1 MARVHTTK
9 ANGQAQRKCG
19 RCGHEVQK
27 GETYYWAKPGF
38 RTRTPVVR
46 CSSHPFRESE
56 LTTGV
61 RSEAL
66 AAREEFEDAIDEVYS
81 FDALDSVRTDLEL
94 ALDDYVSIRQEALDA
109 WPNGN
114 SQLEEFV
121 YQAEA
126 ARDEVVTGWQANY
139 TDSDEPDED
148 TLDEMAAAA
157 REDGDH
163 FTRDYLMELWLQEKL
178 EEAKQELSDLVG
190 GLDL

>member
-38 RTRTPVVR
+38 RTRRPVVR
-46 CSSHPFRESE
+46 CSRHPFRESE

-66 AAREEFEDAIDEVYS
+66 AAKEAWE
-81 FDALDSVRTDLEL
+81 DALDGIDTFE
-94 ALDDYVSIRQEALDA
+94 ALDSAHQDLSSALEDYVSTRQEALDA

-126 ARDEVVTGWQANY
+126 ARDEVDSWSCDY
-139 TDSDEPDED
+139 SDSDEPDED
-148 TLDEMAAAA
+148 DLDRLHDEL
-157 REDGDH
+157 GDEPH
-163 FTRDYLMELWLQEKL
+163 SRDDLVELWLQEKL
-178 EEAKQELSDLVG
+178 EEAKSELDDIVS

>member
-19 RCGHEVQK
+19 RCGHEIQK

-46 CSSHPFRESE
+46 CLTHPFRESE

-66 AAREEFEDAIDEVYS
+66 AAREEFEDAIDDVDS
-81 FDALDSVRTDLEL
+81 FDALDSVRAELES
-94 ALDDYVSIRQEALDA
+94 ALDDYVSTRQEALDA

-121 YQAEA
+121 LQAES
-126 ARDEVVTGWQANY
+126 ARDEVAGWQANY

-148 TLDEMAAAA
+148 TLDEMAAVA
-157 REDGDH
+157 REDGESV
-163 FTRDYLMELWLQEKL
+163 TRDGLVEMWLQERL
-178 EEAKQELSDLVG
+178 EEDKGELQDLVG

>member
-9 ANGQAQRKCG
+9 ANGQAERECG
-19 RCGHEVQK
+19 RCGHEIQK

-38 RTRTPVVR
+38 RTRQPVVR
-46 CSSHPFRESE
+46 CAKHPFRESE

-66 AAREEFEDAIDEVYS
+66 AAREAFEDAIDGVDS
-81 FDALDSVRTDLEL
+81 FEALDSVRTDLES
-94 ALDDYVSIRQEALDA
+94 ALDDYVSTRQEALDA

-126 ARDEVVTGWQANY
+126 ARDGVASWSTDY
-139 TDSDEPDED
+139 SDSDEPDED
-148 TLDEMAAAA
+148 TLDEMAAVA
-157 REDGDH
+157 REDGESV
-163 FTRDYLMELWLQEKL
+163 TRDDLVELWLQEKL
-178 EEAKQELSDLVG
+178 EEAKQELSDVVA

>member
-38 RTRTPVVR
+38 RTRRPVVR
-46 CSSHPFRESE
+46 CAKHPFRQSE

-66 AAREEFEDAIDEVYS
+66 AAVEAFEDAIDGVDS
-81 FDALDSVRTDLEL
+81 FDNLDSVRTDLESS
-94 ALDDYVSIRQEALDA
+94 LDDYVSTRQEALDA

-126 ARDEVVTGWQANY
+126 ARDEVAGWQANY

-148 TLDEMAAAA
+148 WLRDEAEKA
-157 REDGDH
+157 REDGESV
-163 FTRDYLMELWLQEKL
+163 TRDELVELWLQERL
-178 EEAKQELSDLVG
+178 EEDKGELQDLVG